1 MEASLRTMSGE
12 LLSKEKFKIHIQS
25 CLDTCIRFLQE
36 GDLSA
41 VEDMASGVAEKIIYW
56 QLERRLKE
64 LEGRINYLER

>member
-56 QLERRLKE
+56 QLEQRFKE
-64 LEGRINYLER
+64 LEDKLDYIGR